1 MGLFSVP
8 LVVGNIHTGQSETVD
23 AMVDTGAVYSM
34 VPASLLRRLE
44 IEPGRTMRFSTAS
57 GDSVRYEV
65 GEARFSAAGETC
77 YANVVFGPEGKFL
90 LGAMTLEGL
99 ALAVDP
105 MKKRLI
111 PEDILPL

>member
-8 LVVGNIHTGQSETVD
+8 LVVGNIRTGQSETV
-23 AMVDTGAVYSM
+23 AAVVDTGAVYSLI
-34 VPASLLRRLE
+34 PASVLQRLE
-44 IEPGRTMRFSTAS
+44 IAPVRTMRFGTAS
-57 GDSVRYEV
+57 GEAVRYEV
-65 GEARFSAAGETC
+65 GEARFSAEGETC
-77 YANVVFGPEGKFL
+77 TANVVFGPEGKFL

-111 PEDILPL
+111 PEEELPL

>member
-8 LVVGNIHTGQSETVD
+8 LVVGNIHTGQSATVE

-34 VPASLLRRLE
+34 VPASLLLRLE
-44 IEPGRTMRFSTAS
+44 IEPMRTIRFSTAS
-57 GDSVRYEV
+57 AAAVRYEV

-90 LGAMTLEGL
+90 LGTMTLSGL
-99 ALAVDP
+99 ALAVDSVQQ
-105 MKKRLI
+105 RLI
-111 PEDILPL
+111 PEEILPL